1 MYREQVLEKYEK
13 DPDAVIFS
21 PYYRMALARAVRSLT
36 GVEKTVLSFIVES
49 SDPFKGGASWLSQSK
64 IAREIGASR
73 ATVNSA
79 YKKFLARGLISESM
93 GDLAEMCRQAPTRG
107 ESSSTCLVYLNFYA
121 LIEQSAPGWCE
132 LPAAPAVLTDPV
144 ADNGVD
150 DTVCSGEVID
160 PAPQPPAAPAGL
172 GATQPAL
179 AAPPLAYLRSTP
191 AGEEQAGSIQPAPSA
206 PAAHLALAGP
216 TSTASATQESPTRS
230 KWASQSEEENRQQ
243 QMARLE
249 KMIEAEQSA

>member
-13 DPDAVIFS
+13 DPNEVIFS

-36 GVEKTVLSFIVES
+36 GIEKTVLSFIVES
-49 SDPFKGGASWLSQSK
+49 SDPYKGGASWLSQSK

-79 YKKFLARGLISESM
+79 YKKFLARGLISDSM
-93 GDLAEMCRQAPTRG
+93 GDLAKMYRQAPTRG

-121 LIEQSAPGWCE
+121 LIEQSAPDWCE
-132 LPAAPAVLTDPV
+132 LPAAPADPV
-144 ADNGVD
+144 ADDGAD
-150 DTVCSGEVID
+150 DTVYSGEVID
-160 PAPQPPAAPAGL
+160 PAPPPSAAPAGL

-179 AAPPLAYLRSTP
+179 AAPPLAHLRPTP
-191 AGEEQAGSIQPAPSA
+191 ADEEQAGSAQPVPSA

-216 TSTASATQESPTRS
+216 TSTASVDTVRPIRPEFN
-230 KWASQSEEENRQQ
+230 SQNEEENRKQQ
-243 QMARLE
+243 LAWLE
-249 KMIEAEQSA
+249 KMMDAEQSA